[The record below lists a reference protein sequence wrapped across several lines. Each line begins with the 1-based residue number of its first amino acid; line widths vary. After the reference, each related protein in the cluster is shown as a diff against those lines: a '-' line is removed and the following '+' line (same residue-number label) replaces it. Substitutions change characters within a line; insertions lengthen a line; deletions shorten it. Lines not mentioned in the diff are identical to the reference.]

1 MHLHFTCNKE
11 VFILKTVSLKIEK
24 KTSIEVQS
32 EGRAHSKLKKLIQKK
47 MLYWK
52 REISATPIQLH
63 LKELYGECYPHTL
76 APNPEMKAVSYT
88 GKTLGRC
95 SIISFRKVVVAC
107 SV

>member
-1 MHLHFTCNKE
+1 
-11 VFILKTVSLKIEK
+11 
-24 KTSIEVQS
+24 
-32 EGRAHSKLKKLIQKK
+32 

-107 SV
+107 SVWVAHVMTRRKYFEFNWPEVRLKEIYIACAECHIINYLLT